1 MSGQT
6 SLTRF
11 FEQPSISQ
19 AFFNLSLTILNDSA
33 SYVIQDESLVK

>member
-6 SLTRF
+6 SLTHF

-19 AFFNLSLTILNDSA
+19 AFFNSSLTILNDSD
-33 SYVIQDESLVK
+33 SDVIENESSIK